1 MVLINTIYE
10 TSENKGNSHVSCI
23 KYRNLKNIAHY
34 HSDYELIYID
44 EGAVKVTVGENSI
57 ILSESQ
63 CVFVNSNEI
72 HCIESDENAK
82 TTVLKADEKYFSRL
96 FGSKR
101 LSSSVISA
109 EDLTKNALAQI
120 SEELSLAEENSD
132 AMADSLTVQLFVK
145 LLRCGKTE
153 MAECKK
159 TIENKNHRLYSAI
172 CEKISREYASV
183 TFEEM
188 AEHVHFSGPYF
199 SNVFADLFGMSF
211 TQYVNVIKIASAI
224 DLLRD
229 GNMSVTEI
237 SSACGFNTIRNFNR
251 VFKKFT
257 GYSPS
262 RLPSDYIFLYSLEN
276 GRGLNP
282 TLNCTEILQS

>member
-44 EGAVKVTVGENSI
+44 KGAVKVTVGENSI

-109 EDLTKNALAQI
+109 EDLTKNALTQI

-188 AEHVHFSGPYF
+188 AQFMHFSQPYF
-199 SNVFADLFGMSF
+199 SKVFSDIFGMTF
-211 TQYVNVIKIASAI
+211 TKYLNTVRITAAI
-224 DLLRD
+224 EFLRD
-229 GNMSVTEI
+229 GNMGVTEI
-237 SSACGFNTIRNFNR
+237 SSKCGFNTIRNFNR

-257 GYSPS
+257 GYPPNK
-262 RLPSDYIFLYSLEN
+262 LPEDYVFLYSLKD
-276 GRGLNP
+276 GFGLNP
-282 TLNCTEILQS
+282 TLNSTEILT